1 MNFKPNLNQKFS
13 YKLQNFYKKI
23 YIHLINIQKRQ
34 KVMKQYIWLFPLLSG
49 IIGII
54 GIITPVAS
62 FYGYFNI
69 WLWGLI
75 EIGVNYDFI
84 MDPFI
89 LYFGI
94 INAIVIGI
102 FSIFYIISGYMY
114 NKGHFTNRKIGISW
128 IITGISMIIPLI
140 IYMVLLDHYNH
151 GGLFFFGIW
160 EFFNAGFGVIGPIL
174 ESILIFGTGIAV
186 LQIERKYREKHPTIK
201 LPKHIPQKMC
211 PHCGKPI
218 SINAQ
223 FCSKCGKDILE
234 T

>member
-1 MNFKPNLNQKFS
+1 
-13 YKLQNFYKKI
+13 
-23 YIHLINIQKRQ
+23 
-34 KVMKQYIWLFPLLSG
+34 MKQYIWLFPLLSG

-62 FYGYFNI
+62 FFSYYNI

-75 EIGVNYDFI
+75 EIGVYYDFI

-94 INAIVIGI
+94 MNAIVIGI
-102 FSIFYIISGYMY
+102 FSIFYIISGYLY
-114 NKGHFTNRKIGISW
+114 KKGHFNNRIIGISW
-128 IITGISMIIPLI
+128 IITGISIIIPLI
-140 IYMVLLDHYNH
+140 IYLILLDHYDH

-160 EFFNAGFGVIGPIL
+160 GFFDAGFGTIGPIL
-174 ESILIFGTGIAV
+174 ESILISGTGIAV
-186 LQIERKYREKHPTIK
+186 LNIERKHRERHPPIK
-201 LPKHIPQKMC
+201 LPKYIPKEMC
-211 PHCGKPI
+211 PYCGKPI

-234 T
+234 S